1 MKIRYRVIGVAVVA
15 IGLVLTSGCENPN
28 GTQNNTGTGALAGG
42 LAGALAGGV
51 SGGRH
56 AGEHALFGA
65 LAGALVGGLIGNMI
79 DHEQQQKLRQQSPQT
94 LQTIRHNDAVYQ
106 QQQQAAHAQASGQA
120 PQAQTPG
127 QAPQPQ
133 TQPPPAD
140 ALIPLTVDDIKA
152 LDSAGVKKEVIIA
165 EIGRSKSVF
174 TQADITALQQSN
186 PNIDPAIINCMKSH
200 PS

>member
-1 MKIRYRVIGVAVVA
+1 
-15 IGLVLTSGCENPN
+15 
-28 GTQNNTGTGALAGG
+28 
-42 LAGALAGGV
+42 
-51 SGGRH
+51 
-56 AGEHALFGA
+56 
-65 LAGALVGGLIGNMI
+65 MI
-79 DHEQQQKLRQQSPQT
+79 DHEQQQKLRQQSPET
-94 LQTIRHNDAVYQ
+94 LKTIQHNDSVYQ

-186 PNIDPAIINCMKSH
+186 PNIDPAIIKCMESH